1 MGQLYRYRRVRIV
14 AFAIGVVGSLLV
26 YTNPVLGQASWGALW
41 LAHARIA
48 GAELYSEM
56 RDSEIIQD
64 LSRFADQNVSVIEAD
79 SNLSRMLNDYD
90 FQSEISFIRRYCEKA
105 HQMGIKVVWY
115 YPTLEVLSPN
125 VTRGQPAMSSNYP
138 TWLQHGLDGTPNAFI
153 GSQDPDAGDRRLHWV
168 EAGTESAWMSLHSP
182 YPDMFVDR
190 IKKIAATGVD
200 GIWLD
205 VPIYNDIGTE
215 WADTSPGAA
224 AKFRADTGMEMPKT
238 EDWENPAWRRWIAWR
253 HQEISSFIL
262 RVRDAANSVSE
273 GVAILVEIV
282 TLDYNAATKLGLDGS
297 AIKTAPGVLVIWEVD
312 AVSDATAMR
321 EAGPDDWISLIGMSK
336 FAKAASGTK
345 PSWMFVY
352 GKEPDDALLV
362 MAEALAAGNNPY
374 ETKIPEMTT
383 TVGSSYRKRVF
394 SWIKQEEARIFDS
407 SSAARMAVYFS
418 PESRDYV
425 DKADGL
431 GLFATTRAGDE
442 LWWSISDEHSVYSLT
457 YMAEYRGIIKWFV
470 HNHIPFDIVVRPDG
484 AELSRYEAVIA
495 PSLQAISNHD
505 SELLDQ
511 YVAKGGHL
519 VITGPN
525 PTFLDEFGN
534 HRGRPILKS
543 LVRGK
548 GRSSRG
554 GDGQMMHAPELVG
567 KSYLTSGSVAANH
580 KIRALLGKH
589 SRSPVQTNANKS
601 VHIELR
607 TSGDEML
614 LHLINPEHLWDN
626 KAPKKQEISVS
637 LEVPAGRTVA
647 NVHVTSPERVEAN
660 LPSEKEN
667 NSLSPGKIEKSPP
680 PARRRAGIR
689 INAPAT
695 EDKQGTPEVLEEG
708 RGENSDAPLA
718 FMLKGGWVSFKVPL
732 ESYEMVVI
740 STQPR

>member
-1 MGQLYRYRRVRIV
+1 MHQLHNIVV
-14 AFAIGVVGSLLV
+14 AFASGTLASFLA
-26 YTNPVLGQASWGALW
+26 YTDPGLAQASGGASW
-41 LAHARIA
+41 LVHARIA

-56 RDSEIIQD
+56 RDSEIIQN
-64 LSRFADQNVSVIEAD
+64 LSRFADQSVSVIEAD
-79 SNLSRMLNDYD
+79 SNLSRMLTDD
-90 FQSEISFIRRYCEKA
+90 EFQIEINFMRRYCEKA

-115 YPTLEVLSPN
+115 YPTLEVLSPD
-125 VTRGQPAMSSNYP
+125 VTRGRPAMSWKYP
-138 TWLQHGLDGTPNAFI
+138 TWLQRGLDGTPNAFI
-153 GSQDPDAGDRRLHWV
+153 GSQDPDAGDRRVHWV

-190 IKKIAATGVD
+190 IRKVAATGVD

-215 WADTSPGAA
+215 WADTSPGAV
-224 AKFRADTGMEMPKT
+224 AKFRADTGMEMPRT
-238 EDWENPAWRRWIAWR
+238 EDWEDPGWRRWIAWR

-262 RVRDAANSVSE
+262 RVRDAATSVSE
-273 GVAILVEIV
+273 NVAIIVEIV

-297 AIKTAPGVLVIWEVD
+297 TLKPEPGVVAIWEVD

-345 PSWMFVY
+345 PSWMFTY
-352 GKEPDDALLV
+352 GNEADDALLV

-394 SWIKQEEARIFDS
+394 SWIKQEETRIFDS

-431 GLFATTRAGDE
+431 GLFATTKPGND
-442 LWWSISDEHSVYSLT
+442 LWWSVSDEHSVYSLT
-457 YMAEYRGIIKWFV
+457 YMAEYRGIIKWLV

-484 AELSRYEAVIA
+484 PELSRYETIIA
-495 PSLQAISNHD
+495 PSLQALSNHD

-511 YVAKGGHL
+511 YIAKGGYL

-525 PTFLDEFGN
+525 PTVLDEFGN
-534 HRGRPILKS
+534 SRGRPTLKS

-548 GRSSRG
+548 GSSSRRVG
-554 GDGQMMHAPELVG
+554 GQVTHTPELVG
-567 KSYLTSGSVAANH
+567 KSYLTSGSLTADR
-580 KIRALLGKH
+580 KIRGLLGKH
-589 SRSPVQTNANKS
+589 SRSPVQTDANQS

-607 TSGDEML
+607 TSGGEIL
-614 LHLINPEHLWDN
+614 LHLINPEYFWNSKDR
-626 KAPKKQEISVS
+626 KKQEVSVS
-637 LEVPAGRTVA
+637 VEIPAGRIVA
-647 NVHVTSPERVEAN
+647 NVHVTSPEPVEAN
-660 LPSEKEN
+660 FRSENQDRSLPVGNMEQSP
-667 NSLSPGKIEKSPP
+667 LS
-680 PARRRAGIR
+680 ARRRTATR
-689 INAPAT
+689 TNALAT
-695 EDKQGTPEVLEEG
+695 EREEVPSQLSEQAREPS
-708 RGENSDAPLA
+708 SDTALA
-718 FMLKGGWVSFKVPL
+718 FTVKGNWVSLKVPL
-732 ESYEMVVI
+732 HSYEMVVI
-740 STQPR
+740 STKPR